1 MKSAWINEEPA
12 TQVDEQ
18 TNIAMLLL
26 NNQDLNSLWDI
37 VNSVDVHKL
46 DRSSK
51 VIIEKFAN
59 MYKKKNAW

>member
-12 TQVDEQ
+12 TQTDTL
-18 TNIAMLLL
+18 TNVAMILL
-26 NNQDLNSLWDI
+26 NNADLNSLWNI
-37 VNSVDVHKL
+37 VHSVDVHKL
-46 DRSSK
+46 DHNSK